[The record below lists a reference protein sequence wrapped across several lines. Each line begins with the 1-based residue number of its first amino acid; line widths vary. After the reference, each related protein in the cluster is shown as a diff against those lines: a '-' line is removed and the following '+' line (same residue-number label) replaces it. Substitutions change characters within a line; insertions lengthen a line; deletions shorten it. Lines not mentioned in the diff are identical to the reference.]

1 MHKMIYRF
9 SLAVLALVLIT
20 GVQGVASAQQSSDKD
35 INKTELQAFD
45 KFLDAH
51 PALASDI
58 RQNPSV
64 VNDPTYL
71 KQHPEL
77 KGFLQNHPHA
87 AEELKENPSAFTS
100 AENSYEKSQGE
111 KPATE
116 DTGRARQEKAFD
128 QFLDAHQDIGNDLR
142 SNPGLAND
150 PNYVNKH
157 PELKGFLENHPNIK
171 AELAQ
176 NPGAFVRGAERGEKG
191 EANPQPKDNDK
202 DKHKDHR

>member
-9 SLAVLALVLIT
+9 SLALLALVLIT

-35 INKTELQAFD
+35 ITKTELQAFD

-77 KGFLQNHPHA
+77 KGFLQNQSPCCGGT
-87 AEELKENPSAFTS
+87 E
-100 AENSYEKSQGE
+100 G
-111 KPATE
+111 KPKRVHCSRE
-116 DTGRARQEKAFD
+116 Q
-128 QFLDAHQDIGNDLR
+128 L
-142 SNPGLAND
+142 
-150 PNYVNKH
+150 
-157 PELKGFLENHPNIK
+157 
-171 AELAQ
+171 
-176 NPGAFVRGAERGEKG
+176 
-191 EANPQPKDNDK
+191 
-202 DKHKDHR
+202 